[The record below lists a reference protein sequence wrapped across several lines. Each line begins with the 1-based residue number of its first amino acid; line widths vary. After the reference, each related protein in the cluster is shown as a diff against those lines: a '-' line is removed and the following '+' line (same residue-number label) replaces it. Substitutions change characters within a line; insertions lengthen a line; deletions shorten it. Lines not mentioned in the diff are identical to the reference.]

1 MRILP
6 YTLSLLMLLLFSGC
20 EEDLNLILPEG
31 EEMLVVEG
39 HIEQGT
45 PPVVVLTRSV
55 PVFSDLSVE
64 ALEQSFVHDAQ
75 VTVTSKGQA
84 YTLQEVASPAF
95 SEELRQVVSVQLGIP
110 VKQLRRN
117 SGFLFYVYTTDE
129 LLGEVGQSYRLRI
142 SQEGRML
149 TATTTIP
156 QPNPL
161 DSLWTLPH
169 PDPQQDSLKVLYY
182 SYTDPDTLGN
192 SIRYSTKRNNEP
204 FFPGL
209 FTSVFNDELVNG
221 SSISFPLDRG
231 EPKGQAEIS
240 EELYGYFGVGDTVV
254 VRWAAIDLP
263 HYRFWYSLESEQN
276 SNGSP
281 IGTPNITQSNIE
293 GGLGIWGGYGVSYH
307 SILIR

>member
-1 MRILP
+1 MKIRPSIFC
-6 YTLSLLMLLLFSGC
+6 LLMFLLLTGC

-45 PPVVVLTRSV
+45 PPVIVLTRSV

-75 VTVTSKGQA
+75 VTVTSNGQA
-84 YTLQEVASPAF
+84 YMLQEVASPAF
-95 SEELRQVVSVQLGIP
+95 SEELRQIVSVQLGIP
-110 VKQLRRN
+110 AEQLRRN

-129 LLGEVGQSYRLRI
+129 LMGEVGQSYRLRI
-142 SQEGRML
+142 SQEGRLL

-156 QPNPL
+156 QLNPL
-161 DSLWTLPH
+161 DSLWTVPH
-169 PDPQQDSLKVLYY
+169 PDPQEDSLRILYY
-182 SYTDPDTLGN
+182 GYTDPDTLGN
-192 SIRYSTKRNNEP
+192 SIRYFTKRNNEP

-231 EPKGQAEIS
+231 EPKGQAEIN
-240 EELYGYFGVGDTVV
+240 EELYSYFGVGDTVI
-254 VRWAAIDLP
+254 VRWSAIDLP
-263 HYRFWYSLESEQN
+263 HYRFWYSLENEQN

-293 GGLGIWGGYGVSYH
+293 GGLGIWGGYGVTYH
-307 SILIR
+307 TIVVE

>member
-1 MRILP
+1 
-6 YTLSLLMLLLFSGC
+6 MLLLLFGC
-20 EEDLNLILPEG
+20 EQDLTLIMPEG

-55 PVFSDLSVE
+55 PVFSDLSAE

-75 VTVTSKGQA
+75 VTVTSNGQT
-84 YTLQEVASPAF
+84 YNLYEVASPEF
-95 SEELRQVVSVQLGIP
+95 SEQLQQVVSVQLGFP
-110 VKQLRRN
+110 VKQLGRN

-129 LLGEVGQSYRLRI
+129 LLGEVGKSYRLRI
-142 SQEGRML
+142 SQGGRL
-149 TATTTIP
+149 LNATTTIP
-156 QPNPL
+156 QLNPL
-161 DSLWTLPH
+161 NSLWTVPH
-169 PDPQQDSLKVLYY
+169 PKPEQDSLRILYY

-192 SIRYSTKRNNEP
+192 SIRYFTKRNNEP

-221 SSISFPLDRG
+221 RTISFPLDRG
-231 EPKGQAEIS
+231 EPKGQAELN

-281 IGTPNITQSNIE
+281 IGTPNITRSNIE
-293 GGLGIWGGYGVSYH
+293 GGLGIWGGYGVTYH
-307 SILIR
+307 SIVIE